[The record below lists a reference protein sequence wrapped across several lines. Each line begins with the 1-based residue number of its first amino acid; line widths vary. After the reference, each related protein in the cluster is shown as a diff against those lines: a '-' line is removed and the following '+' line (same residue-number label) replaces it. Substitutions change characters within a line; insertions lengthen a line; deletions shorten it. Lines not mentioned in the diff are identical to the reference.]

1 MKTSLLIRNL
11 KSVFPERPS
20 HRTLCALVAGLL
32 LGAVS
37 CSHPL
42 SSGTSKK
49 APPPPFEIEDPII
62 SMMMASSIDAKG
74 ELVNP
79 RFSFPQTT
87 PQITAIVQVGNVKG
101 SQLTLTWYKTSD
113 DGDEKLF
120 EHQIQVK
127 SHERA
132 FSVAKKPGRV
142 FSAGTYKVV
151 ATLDGQTLNIMQTH
165 QLLDEL
171 EREADGRRK
180 TRAAETH
187 ARNGAATR
195 TIARDARVQTLNA
208 AASVHRRKLI

>member
-1 MKTSLLIRNL
+1 MKTSLLVRNL

-79 RFSFPQTT
+79 AIQFPANHAANYSNRASGKRQGLSTH
-87 PQITAIVQVGNVKG
+87 PHVVQN
-101 SQLTLTWYKTSD
+101 
-113 DGDEKLF
+113 F
-120 EHQIQVK
+120 
-127 SHERA
+127 R
-132 FSVAKKPGRV
+132 
-142 FSAGTYKVV
+142 
-151 ATLDGQTLNIMQTH
+151 
-165 QLLDEL
+165 
-171 EREADGRRK
+171 
-180 TRAAETH
+180 
-187 ARNGAATR
+187 
-195 TIARDARVQTLNA
+195 
-208 AASVHRRKLI
+208 